1 MLAHR
6 IRYHCNY
13 AMGKYKYK
21 CVCVCVCACACACVC
36 VCTLGQHALHIATV
50 NQNITLVKEF
60 VRRGAKIDEPRATG
74 SFFDPTSPDN
84 QVSFLGPI
92 EYS

>member
-21 CVCVCVCACACACVC
+21 YKCVCRVCVCVCMRACVYACVCVCVGVL
-36 VCTLGQHALHIATV
+36 VFALNHFPRRASRCRSGIVHRALV
-50 NQNITLVKEF
+50 DRLARVTLVNS
-60 VRRGAKIDEPRATG
+60 VLLA
-74 SFFDPTSPDN
+74 
-84 QVSFLGPI
+84 Q
-92 EYS
+92 